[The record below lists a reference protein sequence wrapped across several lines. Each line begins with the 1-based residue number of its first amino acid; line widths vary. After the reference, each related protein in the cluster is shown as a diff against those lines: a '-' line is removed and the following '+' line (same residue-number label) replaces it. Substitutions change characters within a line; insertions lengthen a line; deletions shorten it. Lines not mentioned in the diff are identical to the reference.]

1 MILKD
6 SLTKV
11 PGVIKLYRFL
21 QAYFPDQGVGGFHG
35 DKVFQRLVEE
45 IISSL
50 LITSFVE
57 TGTYMGDSTAYVAS
71 RWNNL
76 QIFSCEINDD
86 FFALSKHRLKRFRN
100 VELSLASSEEF
111 IMNLVEN
118 KRLGNLPL
126 FFLDAHWHDYWPLV
140 DEIAAISSSRST
152 AIVIV
157 DDFEVPGR
165 PEFSYCVGGGSESF
179 SGRTVIDQRVCGLD
193 LIKPKMIRSNTYNAL
208 FPSYTRENAFP
219 GGTGTLTGHIV
230 IFQNL
235 KDGFELFKRRE
246 FISQNYE
253 HFSILLE

>member
-1 MILKD
+1 MTIKSFNVLLRKLFHLCL
-6 SLTKV
+6 SLHLWKPELTW
-11 PGVIKLYRFL
+11 GTLRRTWR
-21 QAYFPDQGVGGFHG
+21 ADG
-35 DKVFQRLVEE
+35 
-45 IISSL
+45 IISKSL
-50 LITSFVE
+50 AVKSMMI
-57 TGTYMGDSTAYVAS
+57 
-71 RWNNL
+71 
-76 QIFSCEINDD
+76 

-157 DDFEVPGR
+157 DDFEVPDR

-179 SGRTVIDQRVCGLD
+179 SGRAVIDQRVCGLD